1 MQSKEFKIDK
11 TYIKYLFYLAVI
23 FLLRIDLV
31 FTDNMPTGGDMGAH
45 VAAVDY
51 FAKNFFPNL
60 KLMGWSNMWFAGIPL
75 YYFYFPF
82 PPLVVSAL
90 STILP
95 FGISFKL
102 MVIGSVLG
110 VVYAFDKL
118 FRDDNEMFSLPGFV
132 CGVLFVLTES
142 FTIYGGNLA
151 STLAGQYSF
160 TYSVAFG
167 MLAYNSLVK
176 EVTRRKFIS
185 SAILFALCILSHL
198 IPFIFFSIIT
208 FYKLIYI
215 KTELINK
222 IKFINV
228 FLGLSVLWL
237 IPMLTKLGYTTD
249 MAYTPFTRT
258 SDLIK
263 DDMMPL
269 IVFSSVFF
277 IIFFREMFNEKVIF
291 HIGFYMVAANAFLFF
306 VMPPGAL
313 WNGRLVPLF
322 NLGTVVL
329 FGLAFKII
337 LRKIASSGLYINR
350 ILTLLSFSFFPL
362 GYSFFNSWGKK
373 YEFTTYVLLGILF
386 LLFIFLFLTKDTQ
399 SLIGLVLFTGVFA
412 SLSFLP
418 NWINWNF
425 TGYEGKQNWSDISS
439 LYAELNNLPP
449 GRITWEANPDLNEY
463 GTPMVLMTLPMYTD
477 HSSMEGLYF
486 DSSITTPFHFISV
499 SSLSE
504 KPSNP
509 VGGLRYFNGD
519 FERGIHYLKEL
530 GVDYYITNSEKLFEE
545 AIKSKDLIYINKV
558 NRFGIFGVKE
568 SYKIV
573 PLQREIE
580 VIFLENTSRRV
591 LSSLFRERESR
602 FYEYSINNFYN
613 LQSSKHFVEI
623 PPSEKD
629 IFSNLNTTITKTIDQ
644 EGISNVVISDNK
656 ISFDTEF
663 VGRPHIVKISYF
675 PNWEL
680 NSGYGPYRIDP
691 SFMLI
696 VPSTNYVELEFKR
709 DTIELVSL
717 ILSILLISISLFLNK
732 KNIRMV
738 KND

>member
-90 STILP
+90 STFLP

-102 MVIGSVLG
+102 MVVGSVLG

-118 FRDDNEMFSLPGFV
+118 FRDDNEMFSLPGFF

-198 IPFIFFSIIT
+198 IPFIFFSLIT
-208 FYKLIYI
+208 FYKLIFI

-277 IIFFREMFNEKVIF
+277 IIFFREMFNEKAIF

-322 NLGTVVL
+322 NLGTVIL

-439 LYAELNNLPP
+439 LYEELNNLPP

-519 FERGIHYLKEL
+519 FERGIHYLKDL

-545 AIKSKDLIYINKV
+545 ALKSNDLIYINKV

-629 IFSNLNTTITKTIDQ
+629 IFSNLNTTINKTIDQ

>member
-167 MLAYNSLVK
+167 MLAYNSLAK

-277 IIFFREMFNEKVIF
+277 IIFFREMFNEKVIL

-306 VMPPGAL
+306 VIPPGAL

-439 LYAELNNLPP
+439 LYEELNNLPP

-656 ISFDTEF
+656 ISFETEF

-717 ILSILLISISLFLNK
+717 ILSILLISISIFLNK

>member
-90 STILP
+90 STFLP

-102 MVIGSVLG
+102 MVVGSVLG

-118 FRDDNEMFSLPGFV
+118 FRDDNEMFSLPGFF

-198 IPFIFFSIIT
+198 IPFIFFSLIT
-208 FYKLIYI
+208 FFKLIFI

-439 LYAELNNLPP
+439 LYEELNNLPP

-519 FERGIHYLKEL
+519 FERGIHYLKDL

-629 IFSNLNTTITKTIDQ
+629 IFSNLNTTINKTIDQ

>member
-82 PPLVVSAL
+82 PPLVVSVL
-90 STILP
+90 STVLP

-102 MVIGSVLG
+102 MVVGSVLG

-306 VMPPGAL
+306 VIPPGAL

-439 LYAELNNLPP
+439 LYEELNNLPP

-656 ISFDTEF
+656 ISFETEF

-717 ILSILLISISLFLNK
+717 ILSILLISISIFLNK

>member
-90 STILP
+90 STFLP

-102 MVIGSVLG
+102 MVVGSVLG

-118 FRDDNEMFSLPGFV
+118 FRDDNEMFSLPGFF

-198 IPFIFFSIIT
+198 IPFIFFSLIT
-208 FYKLIYI
+208 FFKLIFI

-269 IVFSSVFF
+269 IVLSSVFF

-306 VMPPGAL
+306 VIPPGAL

-373 YEFTTYVLLGILF
+373 YEFTTYVLLGILS

-439 LYAELNNLPP
+439 LYEELNNLPP

-519 FERGIHYLKEL
+519 FERGIHYLKDL

-629 IFSNLNTTITKTIDQ
+629 IFSNLNTTINKTIDQ

>member
-82 PPLVVSAL
+82 PPLVVSVL
-90 STILP
+90 STVLP

-102 MVIGSVLG
+102 MVVGSVLG

-118 FRDDNEMFSLPGFV
+118 FRDGNEMFSLPGFV

-198 IPFIFFSIIT
+198 IPFIFFSLIT
-208 FYKLIYI
+208 FFKLIFI

-277 IIFFREMFNEKVIF
+277 IIFFREMFNEKAIF

-350 ILTLLSFSFFPL
+350 IFTLLSFSFFPL

-439 LYAELNNLPP
+439 LYEELNNLPP

-504 KPSNP
+504 RPSNP

-519 FERGIHYLKEL
+519 FERGIHYLKDL

-545 AIKSKDLIYINKV
+545 ALKSKDLIYINKV

-629 IFSNLNTTITKTIDQ
+629 IFSNLNTTINKTIDQ

-717 ILSILLISISLFLNK
+717 ILSTLLISISLFLNK

>member
-11 TYIKYLFYLAVI
+11 TYVKYLFYLAVI

-269 IVFSSVFF
+269 IVLSSIFF
-277 IIFFREMFNEKVIF
+277 IIFFREMFNEKVIL

-306 VMPPGAL
+306 VIPPGAL

-656 ISFDTEF
+656 ISFETEF

-717 ILSILLISISLFLNK
+717 ILSILLISISIFLNK

>member
-11 TYIKYLFYLAVI
+11 TYVKYLFYLAVI

-102 MVIGSVLG
+102 MVVGSVLG

-167 MLAYNSLVK
+167 MLAYNSLAK

-306 VMPPGAL
+306 VIPPGAL

-545 AIKSKDLIYINKV
+545 ALKSKDLIYINKV

>member
-90 STILP
+90 STFLP

-102 MVIGSVLG
+102 MVVGSVLG

-118 FRDDNEMFSLPGFV
+118 FRDDNEMFSLPGFF

-198 IPFIFFSIIT
+198 IPFIFFSLIT
-208 FYKLIYI
+208 FFKLIFI

-277 IIFFREMFNEKVIF
+277 IIFFREMFNEKVIL

-439 LYAELNNLPP
+439 LYEELNNLPP

-519 FERGIHYLKEL
+519 FERGIHYLKDL

-629 IFSNLNTTITKTIDQ
+629 IFSNLNTTINKTIDQ

>member
-102 MVIGSVLG
+102 MVVGSVLG

-306 VMPPGAL
+306 VIPPGAL

>member
-90 STILP
+90 STFLP

-102 MVIGSVLG
+102 MVVGSVLG

-118 FRDDNEMFSLPGFV
+118 FRDDNEMFSLPGFF

-198 IPFIFFSIIT
+198 IPFIFFSLIT
-208 FYKLIYI
+208 FFKLIFI

-322 NLGTVVL
+322 NLGTVIL

-439 LYAELNNLPP
+439 LYEELNNLPP

-519 FERGIHYLKEL
+519 FERGIHYLKDL

-629 IFSNLNTTITKTIDQ
+629 IFSNLNTTITKTIDH

>member
-90 STILP
+90 STFLP

-102 MVIGSVLG
+102 MVVGSVLG

-198 IPFIFFSIIT
+198 IPFIFFSLIT
-208 FYKLIYI
+208 FYKLIFI

-277 IIFFREMFNEKVIF
+277 IIFFREMFNEKVIL

-306 VMPPGAL
+306 VIPPGAL

-439 LYAELNNLPP
+439 LYEELNNLPP

-613 LQSSKHFVEI
+613 LQPSKHFVEI

-656 ISFDTEF
+656 ISFETEF

-717 ILSILLISISLFLNK
+717 ILSILLISISIFLNK

>member
-1 MQSKEFKIDK
+1 MQSKEIKIDK

-23 FLLRIDLV
+23 FFLRIDLV
-31 FTDNMPTGGDMGAH
+31 FSDNMPTGGDMGAH

-51 FAKNFFPNL
+51 FVKNFFPNL

-82 PPLVVSAL
+82 PPLIVSIL
-90 STILP
+90 SIVLP
-95 FGISFKL
+95 FGIAFKL
-102 MVIGSVLG
+102 MVVGSVLG
-110 VVYAFDKL
+110 VIYAFDKL
-118 FRDDNEMFSLPGFV
+118 FRDRNEIFSLPGFV

-167 MLAYNSLVK
+167 ILAYNSLVK
-176 EVTRRKFIS
+176 DVNRKKFIS

-198 IPFIFFSIIT
+198 IPFIFFSLIT
-208 FYKLIYI
+208 FYKLIFI
-215 KTELINK
+215 KSELINK
-222 IKFINV
+222 VKFITV
-228 FLGLSVLWL
+228 FSGLSVFWL
-237 IPMLTKLGYTTD
+237 IPMITKLGYTTD

-263 DDMMPL
+263 DDIIPL
-269 IVFSSVFF
+269 IVLSLVFL
-277 IIFFREMFNEKVIF
+277 ILFFKEMLNEKEIF
-291 HIGFYMVAANAFLFF
+291 QIGFYMATINALLFF
-306 VMPPGAL
+306 VIPPGAL

-322 NLGTVVL
+322 NLGIVILFGVVL
-329 FGLAFKII
+329 KII
-337 LRKIASSGLYINR
+337 FRKMDSLGLYLER
-350 ILTLLSFSFFPL
+350 ILTILSFSFFPL
-362 GYSFFNSWGKK
+362 GYSFFISWGKK
-373 YEFTTYVLLGILF
+373 YELTTYVLSGILL
-386 LLFIFLFLTKDTQ
+386 LLFIFLFITKDTQ
-399 SLIGLVLFTGVFA
+399 SLMGLVLFTGVLA
-412 SLSFLP
+412 STSFLP

-439 LYAELNNLPP
+439 LYDDLNNLPP

-463 GTPMVLMTLPMYTD
+463 GTPMVLMTLPMYTN

-499 SSLSE
+499 SGLSE

-519 FERGIHYLKEL
+519 FERGINYLKEL

-545 AIKSKDLIYINKV
+545 AIQSKDLIYINKV
-558 NRFGIFGVKE
+558 NRFGIFEVKE

-573 PLQREIE
+573 LLQREVE
-580 VIFLENTSRRV
+580 SVFLENTTRRV
-591 LSSLFRERESR
+591 LSSLFRGRESR

-613 LQSSKHFVEI
+613 LQSDKHFVEV

-629 IFSNLNTTITKTIDQ
+629 IFSNLNTNITKTIGQ

-709 DTIELVSL
+709 DTIELASL

>member
-31 FTDNMPTGGDMGAH
+31 FTDNTPTGGDMGAH

-82 PPLVVSAL
+82 PPLVVSVL
-90 STILP
+90 STVLP

-102 MVIGSVLG
+102 MVVGSVLG

-118 FRDDNEMFSLPGFV
+118 FRDDNEMFSLPGFF

-198 IPFIFFSIIT
+198 IPFIFFSLIT
-208 FYKLIYI
+208 FFKLIFI

-269 IVFSSVFF
+269 IVLSSVFF

-306 VMPPGAL
+306 TIPPGAL

-329 FGLAFKII
+329 FGLALKII

-373 YEFTTYVLLGILF
+373 YEFTTYVLLGILS

-439 LYAELNNLPP
+439 LYEELNNLPP

-504 KPSNP
+504 RPSNP

-519 FERGIHYLKEL
+519 FERGIHYLKDL

-545 AIKSKDLIYINKV
+545 ALKSKDLIYINKV

>member
-277 IIFFREMFNEKVIF
+277 IIFFREMFNEKVIL

-306 VMPPGAL
+306 VIPPGAL

-439 LYAELNNLPP
+439 LYEELNNLPP

-656 ISFDTEF
+656 ISFETEF

-717 ILSILLISISLFLNK
+717 ILSILLISISIFLNK